1 MAANISKRDLLQQLA
16 KHTLTKL
23 ASSHELPVRS
33 NASVATLVEAIV
45 AKRGIKL
52 DAILPLL
59 KLSELKASCSLIK
72 QSSKGNK
79 QDLIERLISY
89 TPKAQPRSDVKVS
102 ATKKQAA
109 KPIKKKLVYKQD
121 QPLMGEEKL
130 TLSQLEQYL
139 SKAAWILKGPVDAS
153 DFKVYIF
160 PLLFFKRISDVYD
173 EEYQTALDES
183 DGDIEYAAMP
193 EMHRF
198 EIPEGCHWKDVRET
212 TTNVGQAIEKALRG
226 IEQANQ
232 EYLYGIFGDT
242 QWSNKNKLTD
252 KLLID
257 LVEHFSRY
265 ILGRNNA
272 NPDMLGNAYEYLIK
286 HFADL
291 TNKKAGEFY
300 TPRSVVHLLGLLL
313 DPHEGESIYD
323 PACGT
328 GGMLLEC
335 VDHLKHN
342 DEDYRTLKLFG
353 QEKNLTSSTIARMN
367 MFLHGIEDFDIQ
379 RGDTLRQPA
388 FFEADGL
395 KTFDC
400 VIANPPF
407 SLKDWGAEN
416 WANDPFGRNI
426 AGVPP
431 KGNGDMAW
439 VQHMVKSMNSNGRM
453 TVVLPHGAL
462 FRKGAEGKIREELLA
477 QDILEAVIGLGP
489 NVFYGTQLAACVLV
503 FKQNKEPKKKGKV
516 LFIDAS
522 DQIRVGRAQN
532 HLESKHIQQIYD
544 WFDGYKNVENYVKVA
559 SKKELKENDFNL
571 NIPLYVEKIIEDNLP
586 SVKEAMADLKQAWEA
601 SLEAEE
607 KFKKVLKGFL

>member
-1 MAANISKRDLLQQLA
+1 M
-16 KHTLTKL
+16 TT
-23 ASSHELPVRS
+23 
-33 NASVATLVEAIV
+33 
-45 AKRGIKL
+45 
-52 DAILPLL
+52 
-59 KLSELKASCSLIK
+59 
-72 QSSKGNK
+72 
-79 QDLIERLISY
+79 
-89 TPKAQPRSDVKVS
+89 
-102 ATKKQAA
+102 
-109 KPIKKKLVYKQD
+109 
-121 QPLMGEEKL
+121 EKL

-173 EEYQTALDES
+173 EEYQVALEES
-183 DGDIEYAAMP
+183 DGDTEYASMP

-198 EIPEGCHWKDVRET
+198 EIPAGCHWQDVRET

-232 EYLYGIFGDT
+232 EYLYGIFGDA
-242 QWSNKNKLTD
+242 QWSNKNKLSD

-257 LVEHFSRY
+257 LVEHFSQY
-265 ILGRNNA
+265 TLGRENA

-300 TPRSVVHLLGLLL
+300 TPRSVVHLLGLIL
-313 DPHEGESIYD
+313 DPHEGETIYD

-342 DEDYRTLKLFG
+342 SEDYRTLKIFG
-353 QEKNLTSSTIARMN
+353 QEKNLTSSSIARMN
-367 MFLHGIEDFDIQ
+367 MFLHGIEDFTVL
-379 RGDTLRQPA
+379 RGDTLRQPG

-395 KTFDC
+395 QSFDC

-416 WANDPFGRNI
+416 WANDPYGRNI

-431 KGNGDMAW
+431 QGNGDMAW

-453 TVVLPHGAL
+453 AVVLPHGAL
-462 FRKGAEGKIREELLA
+462 FRKGAEGKIRQALLEK
-477 QDILEAVIGLGP
+477 DLLEVVIGLGP
-489 NVFYGTQLAACVLV
+489 NVFYGTQLAACVMV
-503 FKQNKEPKKKGKV
+503 FKQNKAEEKKGKV

-532 HLESKHIQQIYD
+532 HLEPSHVKQIHE
-544 WFDGYKNVENYVKVA
+544 WVKGYADVENYVKVA
-559 SKKELKENDFNL
+559 TMDDLKENDFNL

-586 SVKEAMADLKQAWEA
+586 SVDEAMADLKQAWQA

-607 KFKKVLKGFL
+607 KFKAVLKRFL

>member
-1 MAANISKRDLLQQLA
+1 MTEN
-16 KHTLTKL
+16 
-23 ASSHELPVRS
+23 
-33 NASVATLVEAIV
+33 
-45 AKRGIKL
+45 
-52 DAILPLL
+52 
-59 KLSELKASCSLIK
+59 
-72 QSSKGNK
+72 
-79 QDLIERLISY
+79 
-89 TPKAQPRSDVKVS
+89 
-102 ATKKQAA
+102 
-109 KPIKKKLVYKQD
+109 
-121 QPLMGEEKL
+121 KL

-173 EEYQTALDES
+173 EEFRIALEES
-183 DGDIEYAAMP
+183 GGDKEYASLP
-193 EMHRF
+193 EFHRF
-198 EIPEGCHWKDVRET
+198 EIPVGCHWDDVRET
-212 TTNVGQAIEKALRG
+212 STNIGLAIEKALRG

-232 EYLYGIFGDT
+232 EFLYGIFGDA
-242 QWSNKNKLTD
+242 QWSNKNKLSD
-252 KLLID
+252 ALLVNLI
-257 LVEHFSRY
+257 EHFSEY
-265 ILGRNNA
+265 TLRNENV
-272 NPDMLGNAYEYLIK
+272 NPDMLGQAYEYLIK

-300 TPRSVVHLLGLLL
+300 TPRSVVHLLGLILE
-313 DPHEGESIYD
+313 PHEGESIYD

-342 DEDYRTLKLFG
+342 QEDFRTLKLYG
-353 QEKNLTSSTIARMN
+353 QEKNLTSSSIARMN
-367 MFLHGIEDFDIQ
+367 MFLHGIEDFEIV
-379 RGDTLRQPA
+379 RGDTLRNPA

-395 KTFDC
+395 KTFNC

-407 SLKDWGAEN
+407 SLDDWGSEN

-439 VQHMVKSMNSNGRM
+439 VQHMIKSMSHNGRM

-462 FRKGAEGKIREELLA
+462 FRKGAEGKIRQALIE
-477 QDILEAVIGLGP
+477 QDLLEAVIGLGA
-489 NVFYGTQLAACVLV
+489 NIFYGTQLAACVMV
-503 FKQNKEPKKKGKV
+503 FRQNKAPEKKDKV

-532 HLESKHIQQIYD
+532 FLEPEHVHTIHTWLNDYVD
-544 WFDGYKNVENYVKVA
+544 VENYVKIA
-559 SKKELKENDFNL
+559 PIADLKENDFNL

-586 SVKEAMADLKQAWEA
+586 GVEEALADLKTAWQA

-607 KFKKVLKGFL
+607 KFKTLLEGFL

>member
-1 MAANISKRDLLQQLA
+1 M
-16 KHTLTKL
+16 T
-23 ASSHELPVRS
+23 
-33 NASVATLVEAIV
+33 
-45 AKRGIKL
+45 
-52 DAILPLL
+52 
-59 KLSELKASCSLIK
+59 
-72 QSSKGNK
+72 
-79 QDLIERLISY
+79 
-89 TPKAQPRSDVKVS
+89 
-102 ATKKQAA
+102 
-109 KPIKKKLVYKQD
+109 
-121 QPLMGEEKL
+121 L
-130 TLSQLEQYL
+130 TLSELEQYL
-139 SKAAWILKGPVDAS
+139 AKAAWILKGPVDAS

-183 DGDIEYAAMP
+183 DGDSGYASMP

-198 EIPEGCHWKDVRET
+198 KIPKGCHWQDVRET
-212 TTNVGQAIEKALRG
+212 TTNVGQSIAHALRG

-232 EYLYGIFGDT
+232 EYLHGIFGDA
-242 QWSNKNKLTD
+242 QWTNKNKLAD
-252 KLLID
+252 SLLVN
-257 LVEHFSRY
+257 LVEHFSQY
-265 ILGRNNA
+265 TLGRENA
-272 NPDMLGNAYEYLIK
+272 DPDMLGNAYEYLIK
-286 HFADL
+286 HFADI

-300 TPRSVVHLLGLLL
+300 TPRSVVHLLGLIL

-342 DEDYRTLKLFG
+342 NEDYRTLKLYG
-353 QEKNLTSSTIARMN
+353 QEKNLTSSAIARMN
-367 MFLHGIEDFDIQ
+367 MFLHGIEDFEVL
-379 RGDTLRQPA
+379 RGDTLRNPA

-395 KTFDC
+395 QTFDC

-407 SLKDWGAEN
+407 SLKEWGAEN

-462 FRKGAEGKIREELLA
+462 FRKAAEGKIRQALLE
-477 QDILEAVIGLGP
+477 QDMLEAVIGLGP
-489 NVFYGTQLAACVLV
+489 NVFYGAQLAACVMV
-503 FKQNKEPKKKGKV
+503 FKQNKDADKKGKV

-532 HLESKHIQQIYD
+532 YLEPEHVQQIYSWLQD
-544 WFDGYKNVENYVKVA
+544 YADVENYVKVA
-559 SKKELKENDFNL
+559 THADLKENDFNL

-586 SVKEAMADLKQAWEA
+586 TVEEAMADLKTAWQA
-601 SLEAEE
+601 SLDAEKKFKSVLE
-607 KFKKVLKGFL
+607 KFI

>member
-1 MAANISKRDLLQQLA
+1 MDSKIS
-16 KHTLTKL
+16 
-23 ASSHELPVRS
+23 
-33 NASVATLVEAIV
+33 
-45 AKRGIKL
+45 
-52 DAILPLL
+52 
-59 KLSELKASCSLIK
+59 
-72 QSSKGNK
+72 
-79 QDLIERLISY
+79 
-89 TPKAQPRSDVKVS
+89 
-102 ATKKQAA
+102 
-109 KPIKKKLVYKQD
+109 
-121 QPLMGEEKL
+121 
-130 TLSQLEQYL
+130 LSQLEQYL

-173 EEYQTALDES
+173 EEYRIAMTESEGDEA
-183 DGDIEYAAMP
+183 YASLP

-198 EIPEGCHWKDVRET
+198 EVPKKCHWTDVREK

-232 EYLYGIFGDT
+232 EYLYGIFGDA
-242 QWSNKNKLTD
+242 QWSNKNKLSD

-257 LVEHFSRY
+257 LIEHFSQY
-265 ILGRNNA
+265 TLGNENVD
-272 NPDMLGNAYEYLIK
+272 PDMLGRAYEYLIK

-300 TPRSVVHLLGLLL
+300 TPRSVVHLLGLIL
-313 DPHEGESIYD
+313 DPHESETIYD

-342 DEDYRTLKLFG
+342 SEDYRTLKLHG
-353 QEKNLTSSTIARMN
+353 QEKNLTSSSIARMN
-367 MFLHGIEDFDIQ
+367 MFLHGIEDFEIL
-379 RGDTLRQPA
+379 RGDTLRNPA

-395 KTFDC
+395 ATFDC

-407 SLKDWGAEN
+407 SLSDWGSEN

-431 KGNGDMAW
+431 QSNGDMAW
-439 VQHMVKSMNSNGRM
+439 VQHMVKSMNSTGRM

-462 FRKGAEGKIREELLA
+462 FRKGAEGKIRQALIE

-489 NVFYGTQLAACVLV
+489 NVFYGTQLAACVMV
-503 FKQNKEPKKKGKV
+503 FQQNKPKARKGKV

-532 HLESKHIQQIYD
+532 FLEPSHVEQIYS
-544 WFDGYKNVENYVKVA
+544 WYKKFKDVENYVKVA
-559 SKKELKENDFNL
+559 SFKDLKENDFNL

-586 SVKEAMADLKQAWEA
+586 SVEEAMDDLKQAWQA
-601 SLEAEE
+601 SLEAED
-607 KFKKVLKGFL
+607 KFKAILKRFL

>member
-1 MAANISKRDLLQQLA
+1 M
-16 KHTLTKL
+16 T
-23 ASSHELPVRS
+23 
-33 NASVATLVEAIV
+33 
-45 AKRGIKL
+45 
-52 DAILPLL
+52 
-59 KLSELKASCSLIK
+59 
-72 QSSKGNK
+72 
-79 QDLIERLISY
+79 
-89 TPKAQPRSDVKVS
+89 
-102 ATKKQAA
+102 
-109 KPIKKKLVYKQD
+109 
-121 QPLMGEEKL
+121 EKL

-173 EEYQTALDES
+173 EEYRVALEESGGDE
-183 DGDIEYAAMP
+183 EYASMP

-198 EIPEGCHWKDVRET
+198 EIPTGCHWRDVRET
-212 TTNVGQAIEKALRG
+212 TTNVGITIEDALRG

-232 EYLYGIFGDT
+232 EYLYGIFGDA
-242 QWSNKNKLTD
+242 QWSNKNKLSD
-252 KLLID
+252 ELLIN
-257 LVEHFSRY
+257 LVEHFSQHT
-265 ILGRNNA
+265 LGNQNVT
-272 NPDMLGNAYEYLIK
+272 PDMLGNAYEYLIK

-300 TPRSVVHLLGLLL
+300 TPRSVVHLLGMIL
-313 DPHEGESIYD
+313 DPHEGETIYD

-335 VDHLKHN
+335 VDHLKDN
-342 DEDYRTLKLFG
+342 KEDYRTLKLFG
-353 QEKNLTSSTIARMN
+353 QEKNLTSSSIARMN
-367 MFLHGIEDFDIQ
+367 MFLHGIEDFEIL
-379 RGDTLRQPA
+379 RGDTLRHPA

-407 SLKDWGAEN
+407 SLKEWGAEN
-416 WANDPFGRNI
+416 WANDPYGRNI

-439 VQHMVKSMNSNGRM
+439 VQHMVKSMNSTGRM

-462 FRKGAEGKIREELLA
+462 FRKAAEGKIRKQLLE
-477 QDILEAVIGLGP
+477 QDMLEAVIGLGP
-489 NVFYGTQLAACVLV
+489 NVFYGTQLAACVMV
-503 FKQNKEPKKKGKV
+503 FKQNKPADKKGKV
-516 LFIDAS
+516 MFIDAS

-532 HLESKHIQQIYD
+532 FLEPNHVQQIYD
-544 WFDGYKNVENYVKVA
+544 WYHGYQDVENYVKVA
-559 SKKELKENDFNL
+559 SMDELAENDYNL

-586 SVKEAMADLKQAWEA
+586 SVEEAMADLKQAWQE